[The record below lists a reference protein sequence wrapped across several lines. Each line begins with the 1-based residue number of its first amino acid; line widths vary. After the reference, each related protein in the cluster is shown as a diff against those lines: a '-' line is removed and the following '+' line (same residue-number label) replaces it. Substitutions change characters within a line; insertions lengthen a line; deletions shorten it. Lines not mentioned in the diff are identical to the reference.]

1 VIRLLN
7 DFTLTRIYI
16 FYLDHNIGFKLRR
29 WAVKIMSFLISA
41 NRLFTLTQ
49 SSRLR
54 ELLIGEFKVE
64 VLPSPPTRPYCCRV
78 SPETIQVALDA
89 ALAEV
94 TNVPE
99 DRDAHRESFIQL
111 LLLQGEGSTVT
122 RDRPTIHAELA
133 MIMAK
138 EKDKGK
144 FGPVFPYIG
153 VSKLSCT
160 MCIHY
165 IGAFNEA
172 THNRITTKGSHG
184 KAYPGWFWPEL
195 PHRDEELRPAFMKRM
210 RKQLLED
217 YNVHARRLSDSS
229 VGSGGSIWERDE
241 ARVEALKLSIAED
254 EADEV
259 LLGL

>member
-16 FYLDHNIGFKLRR
+16 FYLDHKIGFQLRR

-41 NRLFTLTQ
+41 NRLFILTQ

-54 ELLIGEFKVE
+54 ELLNGEFKVK
-64 VLPSPPTRPYCCRV
+64 VLPSPTTSPYFCRV

-89 ALAEV
+89 ALAEA

-99 DRDAHRESFIQL
+99 DWDAGHLSFMQ
-111 LLLQGEGSTVT
+111 LLQGEGPAVAT

-133 MIMAK
+133 MIMAMD
-138 EKDKGK
+138 EGEI
-144 FGPVFPYIG
+144 GQVFPYIG
-153 VSKLSCT
+153 FSKLSCI

-165 IGAFNEA
+165 IDAFNEA
-172 THNRITTKGSHG
+172 TNQRITTKGSHG

-195 PHRDEELRPAFMKRM
+195 PRRDGELRPAFIKRM

-217 YNVHARRLSDSS
+217 FKVHARRLSDSS
-229 VGSGGSIWERDE
+229 VGSGGPVWERDE
-241 ARVEALKLSIAED
+241 AKVKTLKR
-254 EADEV
+254 
-259 LLGL
+259 

>member
-1 VIRLLN
+1 
-7 DFTLTRIYI
+7 
-16 FYLDHNIGFKLRR
+16 
-29 WAVKIMSFLISA
+29 
-41 NRLFTLTQ
+41 
-49 SSRLR
+49 
-54 ELLIGEFKVE
+54 
-64 VLPSPPTRPYCCRV
+64 
-78 SPETIQVALDA
+78 VALDA

-99 DRDAHRESFIQL
+99 DWDAHRESFME
-111 LLLQGEGSTVT
+111 LLQGEGSTVT
-122 RDRPTIHAELA
+122 RKSPTIHAELA
-133 MIMAK
+133 MIMAM
-138 EKDKGK
+138 DKRKIGP
-144 FGPVFPYIG
+144 PVFPYIG

-165 IGAFNEA
+165 IDAFNEA
-172 THNRITTKGSHG
+172 TKQTITTKGSHG

-195 PHRDEELRPAFMKRM
+195 PLRDEELRPAFMKRM

-229 VGSGGSIWERDE
+229 VGSGGSIWERKE